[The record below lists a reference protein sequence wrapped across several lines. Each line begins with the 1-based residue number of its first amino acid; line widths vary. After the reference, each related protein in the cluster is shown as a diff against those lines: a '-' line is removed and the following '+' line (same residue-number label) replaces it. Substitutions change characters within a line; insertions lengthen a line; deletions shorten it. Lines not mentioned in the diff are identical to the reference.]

1 MRKGDLLADL
11 VTHGD
16 MSQAIVKLH
25 GWSIQERL
33 MGLVMRSDF
42 QFDDEVHFYLRPHPL
57 APDGILIELETVG
70 EEAEYYGRDI

>member
-11 VTHGD
+11 VTHGA
-16 MSQAIVKLH
+16 MSQTIVKLH

-33 MGLVMRSDF
+33 MGLVMRSAC

-57 APDGILIELETVG
+57 ARDGILIQLEIVG
-70 EEAEYYGRDI
+70 EEADYCGRNL